1 MESESTEVEIDI
13 EIGLTQEMKKIEE
26 GINKDLEKVKD
37 TLTTMNSVT
46 TVTEQVIQHIG
57 VTN

>member
-1 MESESTEVEIDI
+1 
-13 EIGLTQEMKKIEE
+13 MKKIEE
-26 GINKDLEKVKD
+26 RINKDLEQVKD

-57 VTN
+57 VIN

>member
-1 MESESTEVEIDI
+1 
-13 EIGLTQEMKKIEE
+13 MKEIEE
-26 GINKDLEKVKD
+26 RTNKELEKVKD
-37 TLTTMNSVT
+37 TLTRMNSVT